1 MPHLSVHV
9 LESDL
14 AGAETALIE
23 NLTEAVVAV
32 YGEWARSAVV
42 VQLFGLPPHRWGIGG
57 APAQTSAPR
66 VTFGIREA
74 VFTRPDA
81 SEIVARL
88 AAEVT
93 NAIAAALGE
102 QVRPHTAVELA
113 ATPPHRTAIGGT
125 IVSD

>member
-1 MPHLSVHV
+1 MPHLSVYA

-14 AGAETALIE
+14 AGAETTLIE

-32 YGEWARSAVV
+32 YGEWARGTVV
-42 VQLFGLPPHRWGIGG
+42 VLLFGLPPHRWGMGG
-57 APAQTSAPR
+57 IQAQAPGPR
-66 VTFGIREA
+66 VTFGIRES

-81 SEIVARL
+81 AQIIARL

-102 QVRPHTAVELA
+102 HLRPTTTVELT
-113 ATPPHRTAIGGT
+113 ATPAGRTAIGGT
-125 IVSD
+125 LVAD